1 VYTAQDSPG
10 RLSDGPGDYG
20 NYTFG
25 QTIGMQIPVLKAT
38 FSDMVMTMTFKE
50 PEFEKVQKD
59 AWFVGGRVRFFP
71 EKKNAPEI
79 QEMVRVFER
88 GRERERE
95 SVCVCVSGCMCVC
108 MHVCMYVCMYL
119 CMYVYVSVCVCV
131 GVGVWVWVCGCTCMY
146 VHTHMCVCTY
156 IYIYIYAYI

>member
-1 VYTAQDSPG
+1 
-10 RLSDGPGDYG
+10 
-20 NYTFG
+20 
-25 QTIGMQIPVLKAT
+25 
-38 FSDMVMTMTFKE
+38 MVMTMTFKE

-95 SVCVCVSGCMCVC
+95 RECVCVCLGACVY
-108 MHVCMYVCMYL
+108 VCMYVCMYVCIYV
-119 CMYVYVSVCVCV
+119 CMY
-131 GVGVWVWVCGCTCMY
+131 M
-146 VHTHMCVCTY
+146 
-156 IYIYIYAYI
+156 

>member
-1 VYTAQDSPG
+1 MYTAQDSPG

-79 QEMVRVFER
+79 QEMVCVFER

-95 SVCVCVSGCMCVC
+95 SVCVCVC
-108 MHVCMYVCMYL
+108 L
-119 CMYVYVSVCVCV
+119 CVCV
-131 GVGVWVWVCGCTCMY
+131 IEREREYLTSGKSSASRKRTF
-146 VHTHMCVCTY
+146 MCVFERECVCV
-156 IYIYIYAYI
+156 